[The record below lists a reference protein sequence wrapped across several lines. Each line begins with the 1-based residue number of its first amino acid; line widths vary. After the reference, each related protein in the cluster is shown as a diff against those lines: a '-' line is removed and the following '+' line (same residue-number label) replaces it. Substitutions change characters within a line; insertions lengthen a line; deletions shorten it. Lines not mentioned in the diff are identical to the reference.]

1 MVEKLHGEYKTHLMW
16 LWSLSKLQYLRFQ
29 TNQQI
34 EFKMIIF
41 PTLKL
46 GEDSSKTDLSKF
58 HVYFREPKI
67 S

>member
-1 MVEKLHGEYKTHLMW
+1 
-16 LWSLSKLQYLRFQ
+16 
-29 TNQQI
+29 
-34 EFKMIIF
+34 MIIF

-58 HVYFREPKI
+58 YVYFREPKI